1 MVVLVVSVT
10 LVVSVGVITVLSVV
24 VVTESALDAISELLH
39 PAAND
44 PMIVATTAKVKNCF
58 FMIFAL
64 NSYC

>member
-24 VVTESALDAISELLH
+24 VVVTESALDAFSELLH

-44 PMIVATTAKVKNCF
+44 PMIVATTAKVKN
-58 FMIFAL
+58 
-64 NSYC
+64 